1 MVEGPLL
8 LVIFLC
14 AIAFII
20 LMTAKVKMNAFL
32 VLLITA
38 FGVGLAAGMDPLTVI
53 KTVTGGF
60 GGILSYIGIVII
72 CGTIIGTIL
81 EKSEATLTMAE
92 AVLGLVGR
100 ARSALAMS
108 LTGAVVSIS
117 VFCDS
122 GYVILSSLN
131 NSLAR
136 KAGLSMTTMAVALS
150 TGLYATHTFIP
161 PTPGPIAAAG
171 NLGADIGLVIMIGFA
186 VSIPAIIAA
195 YAWAVWVGRRIFVAP
210 EPVVSDVKTDAAV
223 LPGRFISF
231 APILVPI
238 LLITL
243 KSVADLPGL
252 PFGGGGLKKAF
263 DFIGDP
269 SVALILG
276 VFLAFR
282 LLPKCDEPHLN
293 GWVSEGLRN
302 AASIIMITGAG
313 GAFGSIL
320 KATPIGGYLSTTL
333 SQFQLGIFLPVIIA
347 AALKTAQGSSTVA
360 IITTSALIS
369 PMLPQL
375 GLDSSGGRALAV
387 IATGAGAMIVS
398 HANDSYFWV
407 VTQFSK
413 LDTATAY
420 KTYTAATLI
429 QGVVSIATVYV
440 LSLVIA

>member
-8 LVIFLC
+8 LVIFLS
-14 AIAFII
+14 AITFII
-20 LMTAKVKMNAFL
+20 IMTAKVKMNAFL

-38 FGVGLAAGMDPLTVI
+38 FGVGLAVGMDPLAVI

-81 EKSEATLTMAE
+81 EKSQATLTMAE
-92 AVLGLVGR
+92 TVLGLVGR
-100 ARSALAMS
+100 ARTALAMS

-150 TGLYATHTFIP
+150 TGLYATHTFVP

-171 NLGADIGLVIMIGFA
+171 NLQADIGLVIMFGLV
-186 VSIPAIIAA
+186 VSVPAILAA
-195 YAWAVWVGRRIFVAP
+195 YLWAVWIGRRIFVAP
-210 EPVVSDVKTDAAV
+210 EPVDIESEEISGS
-223 LPGRFISF
+223 LPGRFASF
-231 APILVPI
+231 APIFIPI
-238 LLITL
+238 ILITL
-243 KSVADLPGL
+243 KSIADLPGL
-252 PFGGGGLKKAF
+252 PFGEGGVKKAF

-269 SVALILG
+269 TVALILG

-282 LLPKCDEPHLN
+282 LLPKWDEPHLN
-293 GWVSEGLRN
+293 GWVSEGLKSS
-302 AASIIMITGAG
+302 ASIIMITGAG
-313 GAFGSIL
+313 GAFGAIL
-320 KATPIGGYLSTTL
+320 KATPIGDYLSVSL

-369 PMLPQL
+369 PMLPEL
-375 GLDSSGGRALAV
+375 GLDSPGGRALAV

-407 VTQFSK
+407 VSQFSK
-413 LDTATAY
+413 IDTATAY
-420 KTYTAATLI
+420 KTFTAATLI
-429 QGVVSIATVYV
+429 QGVVSIVTVYV
-440 LSLVIA
+440 LSLFLV